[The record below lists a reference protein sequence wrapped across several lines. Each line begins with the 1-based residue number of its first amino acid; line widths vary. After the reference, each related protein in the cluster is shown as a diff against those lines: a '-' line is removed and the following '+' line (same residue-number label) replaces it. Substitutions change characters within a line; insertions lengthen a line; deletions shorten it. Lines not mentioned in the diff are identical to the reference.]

1 MAFFPLFPWLIRAA
15 GLISP
20 FSSRSNAIV
29 LGLLASLFAAWGI
42 FAVGNHLF
50 DQWTGLLLAGLWGVV
65 PHALVQSMAYTESL
79 FTALAAF
86 ALVALLRRSWVTA
99 GLLTIVAGLCRPS
112 ALALIGVVGL
122 AALIAVVRRQ
132 DGWRP
137 YAAALLAPLGWL
149 GYLWWV
155 GTKTGRI
162 DGWFHVQATSWHSSF
177 DFGVSTYQAVVR
189 TATSPTVLD
198 FVIVSLVLIGA
209 VVLLVIAA
217 LKRVPWPLVVYSLGI
232 VVMAVGATNYFNAKG
247 RLILPAFALLIPIA
261 RALAR
266 LRPALAALLLTLLAT
281 TSAAFAGYL
290 AFIWPL
296 SP

>member
-1 MAFFPLFPWLIRAA
+1 M
-15 GLISP
+15 
-20 FSSRSNAIV
+20 
-29 LGLLASLFAAWGI
+29 
-42 FAVGNHLF
+42 
-50 DQWTGLLLAGLWGVV
+50 DGLLLAGLWGVV